1 MRLEAINSYT
11 SCNNKLAKYKKIYS
25 SKSSICDT
33 KKTTNTI
40 SFTSKPNTQIVLS
53 SFQEIKA
60 QANNKAQ
67 YKLLKN
73 KLVKD
78 YGHSKEF
85 VKHILSKQ
93 EHDFEILNNIFNKFT
108 EQSIASFHFLT
119 CIETLQFNKNEKENK
134 IDYTPLEDLLNFR
147 DKAVKNK
154 HLLDIHGEKTKD
166 RKVDEILFNRPLST
180 IETLNILGEKGF
192 IYAFK
197 DKEENLD
204 RYISE
209 FAYNYLSPASKER
222 LIQLTNP
229 TKSKKYN
236 ELKESIKEE
245 KAKYNPSLEGA
256 EKKEL
261 ENKINTLAYQLNELR
276 NNSIKDPKTI
286 FELALLM
293 VSNSVM
299 ANKILEDIHSSKDLN
314 SKDLTSLLNKNI
326 YSYFKLE
333 APSEITQKRLE
344 IKDYKYLIELIK
356 SNDDFDVKYKDLIL
370 LLEKHPEKTNLEI
383 FNSLPQNIET
393 RRQFEELGLDYDKW
407 VDSEPLEYTA
417 DKYTFR
423 KVDMNNIPYALFLG
437 NYSDCCTRTN
447 GLHSDS
453 AVSYIK
459 NKMFQAIEVLDKD
472 NNPIGNTMCYIVK
485 TAEAPCL
492 ILDNIEMG
500 PSYIYKDDIDFLKGF
515 YIIAKKINEKI
526 GTKPNSTIFLGTMS
540 NDVDTTYFPS
550 YLYNTYIVGSSGD
563 ERVYFDTLRQAEK
576 TKNLKKGNL
585 MSLHPLEVFIP
596 KLYDSQSL

>member
-11 SCNNKLAKYKKIYS
+11 LYNNNLAKYKKAKN
-25 SKSSICDT
+25 SKSSNCYVPKAI
-33 KKTTNTI
+33 NTI
-40 SFTSKPNTQIVLS
+40 TFTSKPSTQTILS
-53 SFQEIKA
+53 SFQQIRA
-60 QANNKAQ
+60 QANNKNQ
-67 YKLLKN
+67 YKLFKK
-73 KLVKD
+73 KLIE
-78 YGHSKEF
+78 YSGHSMDLIKN
-85 VKHILSKQ
+85 VLSKQ
-93 EHDFEILNNIFNKFT
+93 EHDFERLNGIFDKFT
-108 EQSIASFHFLT
+108 ERNIASDHFIA
-119 CIETLQFNKNEKENK
+119 CIETLQFNKDEKENK
-134 IDYTPLEDLLNFR
+134 IDYTPLEDLLKFR
-147 DKAVKNK
+147 DKALKNK

-166 RKVDEILFNRPLST
+166 SKVDEILFNRPLST
-180 IETLNILGEKGF
+180 VETLNILGEKGF

-204 RYISE
+204 RYMAE
-209 FAYNYLSPASKER
+209 FTYNYLSSASKES
-222 LIQLTNP
+222 LVQLTNP

-286 FELALLM
+286 FEVALLT
-293 VSNSVM
+293 VSNSVI
-299 ANKILEDIHSSKDLN
+299 ANKILEDMHSPKNLN

-326 YSYFKLE
+326 HSYFNIE
-333 APSEITQKRLE
+333 APSESTQKRLE
-344 IKDYKYLIELIK
+344 IKDNKYLIELIK

-407 VDSEPLEYTA
+407 VDSEPLSETL
-417 DKYTFR
+417 DNYTFR
-423 KVDMNNIPYALFLG
+423 KVDMNDIPHALFLG
-437 NYSDCCTRTN
+437 NHSDCCTRTN

-492 ILDNIEMG
+492 ILDNIEMS
-500 PSYIYKDDIDFLKGF
+500 PPYKNIDNVDFLKGF
-515 YIIAKKINEKI
+515 YMIAKKINEKI
-526 GTKPNSTIFLGTMS
+526 GTKPNSTIFLGTS
-540 NDVDTTYFPS
+540 NDIDTTYFPS

-576 TKNLKKGNL
+576 TKYLKKGNL
-585 MSLHPLEVFIP
+585 MSLHPIEVFIP
-596 KLYDSQSL
+596 TLYDSQGL